1 MDIKNTE
8 TVTIKTNFYNGQLWY
23 QTLTNRKTGEQFM
36 IGLIPNQ
43 EPNQENEDS
52 EWHYD
57 ELRDLITKHIS
68 QYLPVDPKADKRF
81 GICKVNYQGFQM
93 QCEFTFEPF
102 SDDPLEPWYV
112 DDAWVLS
119 ANVLGY

>member
-8 TVTIKTNFYNGQLWY
+8 TVTIKTNIYNGQVWN
-23 QTLTNRKTGEQFM
+23 QTLTNRLTGEQLT
-36 IGLIPNQ
+36 IGIMRHR
-43 EPNQENEDS
+43 EDDES
-52 EWHYD
+52 EWHFD

-68 QYLPVDPKADKRF
+68 QYLPVDPNADKRF

>member
-8 TVTIKTNFYNGQLWY
+8 TVTIKTNIYNGQVWN
-23 QTLTNRKTGEQFM
+23 QTLINRLTGEQLT
-36 IGLIPNQ
+36 IGITRRL
-43 EPNQENEDS
+43 EDDES
-52 EWHYD
+52 KWHFD